1 MKKTVIKGIAF
12 VVIFVISL
20 VVISMVANQGNGDM
34 TAPMPAAS
42 LPTMA
47 IVEDGQEINQM
58 YGYTMQMDTADM
70 RESITP
76 IKTARQINAVVH
88 GYGTEIAGV
97 SYELRSIDGSRLIEN
112 TELTGTQ
119 EGDRSTFCFH
129 PSERNG
135 SLIEHIRGF
144 SPSILTLKRISPL
157 SLGCVGITAV
167 RSIASPSHKQSNSKV
182 IDFPFGTETAFI
194 LCPND

>member
-34 TAPMPAAS
+34 TAPMSTAC

-119 EGDRSTFCFH
+119 EGDD
-129 PSERNG
+129 
-135 SLIEHIRGF
+135 RG
-144 SPSILTLKRISPL
+144 
-157 SLGCVGITAV
+157 
-167 RSIASPSHKQSNSKV
+167 
-182 IDFPFGTETAFI
+182 
-194 LCPND
+194 

>member
-58 YGYTMQMDTADM
+58 YGYTMQMDTAGKHYADQNSASDQ
-70 RESITP
+70 RSG
-76 IKTARQINAVVH
+76 ARVR
-88 GYGTEIAGV
+88 YGNCG
-97 SYELRSIDGSRLIEN
+97 
-112 TELTGTQ
+112 
-119 EGDRSTFCFH
+119 CF
-129 PSERNG
+129 
-135 SLIEHIRGF
+135 L
-144 SPSILTLKRISPL
+144 
-157 SLGCVGITAV
+157 
-167 RSIASPSHKQSNSKV
+167 
-182 IDFPFGTETAFI
+182 
-194 LCPND
+194 